1 MDGADQQSSISD
13 SRIAEL
19 QQELNQFDQESQF
32 ERFASSAIV
41 TDDLEYINQTT
52 GNGNVSA
59 GCDTIDPTQGLR

>member
-32 ERFASSAIV
+32 QRFASSAIV
-41 TDDLEYINQTT
+41 TDDLATTHMTT
-52 GNGNVSA
+52 GYENVAVGS
-59 GCDTIDPTQGLR
+59 DTIDPNHGAL